1 MHERDHDRR
10 REPGPLAQPRPS
22 VNAVLELQRTIG
34 NRGTT
39 QVLARDTDKNRPN
52 FEHSVK
58 FGKFGP
64 IEITGGNIGD
74 WAAKKTPDDLKVISA
89 KGKHSDELK
98 RLFESKARIDTVE
111 TTSVV
116 GENSLVTI
124 HLPGREPAD
133 ARYRGAAPIGVTG
146 SPRWSSRARR
156 RGTPR
161 PASAGARGRPSRSTR
176 GRTPP
181 GSPTS

>member
-1 MHERDHDRR
+1 MYERHHDRR
-10 REPGPLAQPRPS
+10 REPGQVRPDPPQPRHS
-22 VNAVLELQRTIG
+22 VNAVLDLQRTIG

-39 QVLARDTDKNRPN
+39 QVLARDKDKNRPN

-116 GENSLVTI
+116 GENGLVTI
-124 HLPGREPAD
+124 TFTDCRIRRYSAD
-133 ARYRGAAPIGVTG
+133 GDKEEWTVQFQGANRQTLSIGAP
-146 SPRWSSRARR
+146 RR
-156 RGTPR
+156 
-161 PASAGARGRPSRSTR
+161 
-176 GRTPP
+176 
-181 GSPTS
+181 